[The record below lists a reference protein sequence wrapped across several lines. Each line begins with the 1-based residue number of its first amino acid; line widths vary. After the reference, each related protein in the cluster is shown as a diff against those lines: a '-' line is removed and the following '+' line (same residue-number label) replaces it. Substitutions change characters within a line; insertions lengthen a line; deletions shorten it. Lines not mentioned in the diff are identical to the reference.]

1 MTDKNVMYLWDTC
14 GLSFQEIADRYKVSI
29 DVIREIVSKPKPY
42 PLQYAPRQRYSGWV
56 NGK

>member
-1 MTDKNVMYLWDTC
+1 MTENNVIYYYQVC
-14 GLSFQEIADRYKVSI
+14 GLSFDVIAARYNVPV
-29 DVIREIVSKPKPY
+29 DVIRDIVSKPKPY

>member
-14 GLSFQEIADRYKVSI
+14 GLSFQEIADRYKVSV

-42 PLQYAPRQRYSGWV
+42 PLQYAPRQRYSG
-56 NGK
+56 